1 MIENREG
8 LVSHDKPEGPLVGIR
23 VLELANVVA
32 GPTACQILGDFGADI
47 IKIEHP
53 TGDGLRRQGP
63 SKNNVPLWWTVV
75 GRNKKSVT
83 LYLGDPE
90 CAEILKRLVVD
101 ADVLVE
107 GFRPGT
113 LEKWGLGYDVLSRIN
128 PKLILAR
135 LSGFGQEGPYS
146 KRPAFGTLIESM
158 SGFAHLTGQP
168 DGPPTLPPLALA
180 DYMAGL
186 SAAAAISMALFHRDA
201 RGGTG
206 QVIDLTVF
214 EPLMSTMG
222 AQIVRA
228 DQLGI
233 RESRTGNRS
242 VNTAPRNTYLTK
254 DKKWVGVASS
264 TNEVAARVVKMVGH
278 PQLASE
284 PWFSSGTGRVEHND
298 LLDDV
303 VSAWIG
309 AHTRDEVTAAAL
321 ENDVTLAPVYD
332 IPELLD
338 DPHVRARDMI
348 TTVEDPVLGMVRMPN
363 VMFRFSETPGSIRWT
378 GQALGDANEEILVD
392 RLGIDEV
399 TISRLRERGSIL

>member
-1 MIENREG
+1 MT
-8 LVSHDKPEGPLVGIR
+8 LQTSKGPLRGIR

-32 GPTACQILGDFGADI
+32 GPTACQILGDFGADV

-53 TGDGLRRQGP
+53 TGDGLRRQGHT
-63 SKNNVPLWWTVV
+63 KNGVPLWWSVV

-90 CAEILKRLVVD
+90 CAEILKKMVKD

-113 LEKWGLGYDVLSRIN
+113 LEKWGLGYDVLSEIN
-128 PKLILAR
+128 PNLILAR

-158 SGFAHLTGQP
+158 TGFAHLTGQP

-186 SAAAAISMALFHRDA
+186 SAVAAITMALYHRDA
-201 RGGTG
+201 RGGKG

-228 DQLGI
+228 DQLGL
-233 RESRTGNRS
+233 RETRTGNRS

-254 DKKWVGVASS
+254 DEKWVGVASS
-264 TNEVAARVVKMVGH
+264 TNEVAVRVVTMVGR
-278 PQLASE
+278 PDLAQE
-284 PWFSSGTGRVEHND
+284 PWFHTGRGRVEHND

-303 VSAWIG
+303 LTAWIG
-309 AHTRDEVTAAAL
+309 SHTRDEVMAAAL
-321 ENDVTLAPVYD
+321 EHEVTLAPVYE
-332 IPELLD
+332 IPELLED
-338 DPHVRARDMI
+338 LHVKAREMI
-348 TTVEDPVLGMVRMPN
+348 TTVADPVLGNVRMPN

-378 GQALGDANEEILVD
+378 GQAVGAANDEIL
-392 RLGIDEV
+392 REQLGIDEA
-399 TISRLRERGSIL
+399 TLSRLRARGSLV

>member
-1 MIENREG
+1 MASETAAGPLEG
-8 LVSHDKPEGPLVGIR
+8 LRII
-23 VLELANVVA
+23 ELANVVA

-53 TGDGLRRQGP
+53 TGDGLRRQGH
-63 SKNNVPLWWTVV
+63 SKNNVPLWWTVI
-75 GRNKKSVT
+75 GRNKRSVT
-83 LYLGDPE
+83 MYLGDPE
-90 CAEILKRLVVD
+90 CAEILKKLIKD

-113 LEKWGLGYDVLSRIN
+113 LERWGLGYDVLSEIN
-128 PKLILAR
+128 PRLIMAR
-135 LSGFGQEGPYS
+135 LSGFGQDGPYS

-186 SAAAAISMALFHRDA
+186 GAVGAIMMALYHRDA
-201 RGGTG
+201 RGGKG
-206 QVIDLTVF
+206 QMIDLTVI
-214 EPLMSTMG
+214 EPMLSTMG

-228 DQLGI
+228 DQLGL

-264 TNEVAARVVKMVGH
+264 TNEVAARVVTMVGR
-278 PQLASE
+278 PDLAEE
-284 PWFSSGTGRVEHND
+284 PWFGTGRGRVENND
-298 LLDDV
+298 LLDEV

-309 AHTRDEVTAAAL
+309 AHTRDEVMAEAMKQ
-321 ENDVTLAPVYD
+321 EVTLAPVYE
-332 IPELLD
+332 IPEMIE
-338 DPHVRARDMI
+338 DPHIVARDMV
-348 TTVEDPVLGMVRMPN
+348 TSVEDPVLGPVKMPN
-363 VMFRFSETPGSIRWT
+363 VMFRFAQTPGKIRWT
-378 GQALGDANEEILVD
+378 GQELGASNNDILVKE
-392 RLGIDEV
+392 LGVDEE
-399 TISRLRERGSIL
+399 TLARLRERGSVL